1 MSDDDTRDGFVEITG
16 LGEDGEVWVP
26 VVVVAA
32 HVHPAIEHYLF
43 VIDRYYYTALPY
55 LLSSTEYEAIDRH
68 RSRYV
73 TEGKEKIN

>member
-1 MSDDDTRDGFVEITG
+1 MDIIQVSDDDTRDGFVEITG

-26 VVVVAA
+26 VVIVAA

-55 LLSSTEYEAIDRH
+55 LLSSTCNERQTLLILLIAK
-68 RSRYV
+68 S
-73 TEGKEKIN
+73 